1 MRFNILNAKIRIFR
15 TRRKNMPKSFES
27 QCFLFYFAEH
37 INTLILYFYDR

>member
-1 MRFNILNAKIRIFR
+1 MWFNILYAKIRIFR
-15 TRRKNMPKSFES
+15 IRRKNMPKSFES